1 MTKMTHEPLT
11 LEQIREVSALARRLH
26 AARCRCTKNRSQC
39 LTYSLARMESSIT
52 LYPLSARK
60 RLT

>member
-26 AARCRCTKNRSQC
+26 AARCRCTKDQSEC
-39 LTYSLARMESSIT
+39 FTYSLARIESCNT
-52 LYPLSARK
+52 LYPLSTRK